1 MSIISILIFIIILLI
16 LVMVHELGHFIVAKL
31 TGCRVDEFAFGF
43 PPTIWKKKI
52 GETEYKFNAI
62 PIGGYVKIWGED
74 GSNHH
79 DKRMFTNRP
88 KWAQISVLIAGVMM
102 NWLLAFFI
110 FFILAKSSMLASA
123 SDPQYASQIT
133 NPKLIIESV
142 NKNGPAYHAGIR
154 EGYEITQIVA
164 NGKTANLKD
173 SNTVRDFLV
182 ANIDADIKI
191 KWTNGNDKGDS
202 VVTGVYGINKDKK
215 AIGIAF
221 DVLGNL
227 KLDFVDSF
235 KYALKRVYVYTVET
249 FGGLAELGRGIMTA
263 NRDTLNGVSGP
274 VGIAKI
280 VGQQAA
286 HGSLAD
292 VALLAAILSINLAV
306 FNLLPFPALD
316 GGRIIMVIYEAI
328 MKKKIKHSVAS
339 AINGVGFMALIL
351 LLVVVTINDIFK

>member
-1 MSIISILIFIIILLI
+1 MSIISILLFIIILLI
-16 LVMVHELGHFIVAKL
+16 LVMVHELGHFMVAKL

-43 PPTIWKKKI
+43 PPTIWKKSI
-52 GETEYKFNAI
+52 GETEYKLNAI

-74 GSNHH
+74 GSNHN

-88 KWAQISVLIAGVMM
+88 KWAQIAVLIAGVFM

-123 SDPQYASQIT
+123 SDPQYANQIT

-154 EGYEITQIVA
+154 DGYQITQITV
-164 NGKTANLKD
+164 NGKNADLKNSD
-173 SNTVRDFLV
+173 TVRDFLV
-182 ANIDADIKI
+182 TNIDNDIHI
-191 KWTNGNDKGDS
+191 KWKNGNDQGDS
-202 VVTGVYGINKDKK
+202 IVTGVYGINKDKK

-221 DVLGNL
+221 DVVGNL
-227 KLDFVDSF
+227 KLNFIDSF
-235 KYALKRVYVYTVET
+235 KYAIKRVYVYTVET
-249 FGGLAELGRGIMTA
+249 FGGLAELGRGIVMA
-263 NRDTLNGVSGP
+263 NRDTLNSVSGP

-316 GGRIIMVIYEAI
+316 GGRIIMVIYEALT
-328 MKKKIKHSVAS
+328 KKKIKHSVAS
-339 AINGVGFMALIL
+339 IINGIGFISLIL
-351 LLVVVTINDIFK
+351 LLIVVTINDIFK